1 MMALLLQSAGAGIGV
16 FAGTLI
22 GLSFR
27 KRSGKTEGLLAG
39 SAVLTAAAAGFLAL
53 IVMMASKAM
62 MGAGG

>member
-1 MMALLLQSAGAGIGV
+1 MMALLVQSAGAGLGV

-22 GLSFR
+22 GLSIR

-53 IVMMASKAM
+53 GVMMIVNALTGP
-62 MGAGG
+62 GA